1 MRILI
6 TGVSGHV
13 GRALLPR
20 LHGHDLIAADRA
32 TLDLTKPEVLVTS
45 LERLAPELIINP
57 AAYTAVDEAE
67 DAPDLAYLVNATAPA
82 VMAHWAADK
91 SVPFLHF
98 STDYVFDGSGE
109 RPWREDD
116 PTKPLSVYGASK
128 LAGEDAI
135 RAAGGVFLIARCSWI
150 YAATGRNFL
159 LAVARLACERSELRI
174 VADQVGAPT
183 PADMI
188 AETVAGM
195 MAEGLDAFRSRCARA
210 SGLIHLC
217 AAGETSWYGFAN
229 AIVEGLKRRGVGL
242 RVQQI
247 HPVGSEDYPTRAKR
261 PRNSRLDLSRL
272 RDVCAITP
280 RPWFDA
286 VAPELD
292 ILADALR

>member
-13 GRALLPR
+13 GGALLPR

-32 TLDLTKPEVLVTS
+32 TLDLAKPEVLGAT
-45 LERLAPELIINP
+45 LERLKPELIINP

-82 VMAHWAADK
+82 TMARWAADR

-98 STDYVFDGSGE
+98 STDYVFDGRGD

-116 PTKPLSVYGASK
+116 AARPLSVYGASK

-135 RAAGGVFLIARCSWI
+135 RAAGGLFMIARCSWI
-150 YAATGRNFL
+150 YAATGKNFL
-159 LAVARLACERSELRI
+159 RTIARLASEQSELRI

-183 PADMI
+183 PAGMI
-188 AETVAGM
+188 AETVAQM
-195 MAEGLDAFRSRCARA
+195 IAEGLDAFRSRCTR
-210 SGLIHLC
+210 SGGLIHLC

-229 AIVEGLKRRGVGL
+229 SIVEGLKQRGVAL

-247 HPVGSEDYPTRAKR
+247 HPVDSEDYPTRAKR

-280 RPWFDA
+280 RPWLDA

-292 ILADALR
+292 ILADAMR